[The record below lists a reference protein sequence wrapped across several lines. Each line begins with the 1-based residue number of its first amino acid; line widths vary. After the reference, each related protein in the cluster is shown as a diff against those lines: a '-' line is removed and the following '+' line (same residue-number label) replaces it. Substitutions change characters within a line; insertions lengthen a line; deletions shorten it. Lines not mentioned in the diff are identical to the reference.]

1 MSLSRSTLVQLAE
14 FRRAALLHHPDL
26 NDSPQA
32 QEKFRNICYAWARE
46 KPPMVLLWTGKEE
59 TVDQDALP
67 SFENYS
73 LARAYNEFSQAFPVA
88 TLFSWRP
95 GEPEALFF
103 PVPLRV
109 NDVLLGNFKTAC
121 ITCDEVCPEC
131 SGTGRVPAAG
141 ACICCSGEGVV
152 QRDEKI
158 RFEVVPG
165 CLGGSI
171 YHVNGEGEYSPRFRR
186 RGDLVL
192 VFQERFPVEIVRDGA
207 HVEIPA
213 EVDAWTLILGGAAQA
228 KGLQGDRVDFR
239 IPAGVLEGA
248 TVRIAGRGFP
258 FYHRNG
264 RGDLVLRLRARFP
277 ETLAD
282 DELMLVQQLRDRG
295 RKSVTIRSQVIGS
308 FTVLEL
314 TPTCEGPALEDELLE
329 LALAV
334 IAAGGSLAMD
344 VRAYG
349 SGLSDF
355 IVSLL
360 LNVYHKVQ
368 KKGLLRLI
376 GAAGIMESLNRL
388 QLGSLFLI
396 LKEPQDLVVQTF
408 LLEDA
413 SPEELKSWSQGK
425 WLVYRFGGGPLNSAV
440 LLDRPDYLEAFEAQG
455 SVFRALDV
463 SLVGFVDSYAI
474 GKMVQLYRF
483 AHAAGGRVAL
493 VRPQARVLSVL
504 RDTGVVTLFTVVE
517 SCDDLDN

>member
-1 MSLSRSTLVQLAE
+1 MSLPRSALARLAE
-14 FRRAALLHHPDL
+14 FRRAALLFHPDL
-26 NDSPQA
+26 NDAPQA
-32 QEKFRNICYAWARE
+32 QEKFRELCYAWARE
-46 KPPMVLLWTGKEE
+46 KPPMVLLWSGKED
-59 TVDQDALP
+59 TVDQETLP

-73 LARAYNEFSQAFPVA
+73 LARAYNEFSHAFPVA
-88 TLFSWRP
+88 TLFSWRA

-141 ACICCSGEGVV
+141 ACICCAGEGVV
-152 QRDEKI
+152 PRDEKI

-165 CLGGSI
+165 CLSGSI
-171 YHVNGEGEYSPRFRR
+171 YHAPGEGEYAPKFRR

-248 TVRIAGRGFP
+248 TVRITGRGFP

-277 ETLAD
+277 ESMAD

-295 RKSVTIRSQVIGS
+295 RKNTTIRSQVFGDY
-308 FTVLEL
+308 TVLEL
-314 TPTCEGPALEDELLE
+314 TPICEGPTLEDELQE
-329 LALAV
+329 AALAV

-349 SGLSDF
+349 SSLSDL

-368 KKGLLRLI
+368 VKGLLRLI
-376 GAAGIMESLNRL
+376 GSSSIMESLNRL
-388 QLGSLFLI
+388 QLGSLFLV
-396 LKEPQDLVVQTF
+396 LDTPEDLVVQVP
-408 LLEDA
+408 LQDDA
-413 SPEELKSWSQGK
+413 SPADLESWFRGK
-425 WLVYRFGGGPLNSAV
+425 WQVFRFGGGPLNSAV
-440 LLDRPDYLEAFEAQG
+440 LLDRPDYLEALEAQG
-455 SVFRALDV
+455 GAFRALDM
-463 SLVGFVDSYAI
+463 SLVGFVDSFAI

-504 RDTGVVTLFTVVE
+504 RDTGVVTLFTVVD
-517 SCDDLDN
+517 SCDALDD